1 MMDNKLVLTKVL
13 KKLTIKTDDGAEIP
27 ILNKNTERIE
37 VNCNNEGISDYKV
50 ITRYKE

>member
-1 MMDNKLVLTKVL
+1 MDNKKVLTDL
-13 KKLTIKTDDGAEIP
+13 FRKLTIKSESGAEIP